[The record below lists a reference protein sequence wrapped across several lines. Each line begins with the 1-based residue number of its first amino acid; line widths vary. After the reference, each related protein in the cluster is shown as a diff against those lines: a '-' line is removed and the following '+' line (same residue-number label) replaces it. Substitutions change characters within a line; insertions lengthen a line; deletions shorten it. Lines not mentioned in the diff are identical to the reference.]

1 MVLKL
6 AWNSSVLAEQR
17 AVHQPSTQ
25 FRVLL
30 LFNHVPANFKVLLV
44 KLHPIC
50 RAGCG
55 GGRGAGAGRLGN
67 ERLCSG
73 GGYLQQV
80 NYNGGQIYVL
90 SLTVGGITG
99 LTQPSSA
106 SIQHSSS
113 NKKQLLTTL
122 APLLHSHSVKL
133 ATPCVLNYMFTSKRM
148 SCDMRAGLIFSLIIL
163 LKNALCWKNVT
174 LVKIH
179 ILKVQ
184 QSDPHT
190 PTCNTRPGICRD
202 VNLRSQGE
210 VSAAAPVGVQGAVCQ
225 PSDYHLTHTDTS
237 QWRWQ
242 RNFTVNNEHNI
253 WIRCL

>member
-1 MVLKL
+1 
-6 AWNSSVLAEQR
+6 
-17 AVHQPSTQ
+17 
-25 FRVLL
+25 
-30 LFNHVPANFKVLLV
+30 
-44 KLHPIC
+44 
-50 RAGCG
+50 
-55 GGRGAGAGRLGN
+55 
-67 ERLCSG
+67 
-73 GGYLQQV
+73 
-80 NYNGGQIYVL
+80 
-90 SLTVGGITG
+90 
-99 LTQPSSA
+99 
-106 SIQHSSS
+106 
-113 NKKQLLTTL
+113 
-122 APLLHSHSVKL
+122 
-133 ATPCVLNYMFTSKRM
+133 MFTSKRM

-237 QWRWQ
+237 QGRWQ
-242 RNFTVNNEHNI
+242 RNFTVNI
-253 WIRCL
+253 WIRCLLCLHCLLASSMSTTICTLH